1 MFGNQRNQRYK
12 GKDQIQIDLQRT
24 ISSNIEKNLE
34 DIQQVYTFP
43 SNQDFKIRPVYISA
57 IKQKAIICYIDGIV
71 NESLI
76 EEQVIRPLQTYQNV
90 EINDIVVDLCEKVI
104 EPRNVKVVNKL
115 DDVIRAINVGFSALL
130 INGIDQVILLPS
142 GSYHQRSV
150 DIPRNETVVSGPHE
164 AFIENGQINRS
175 LIRKQLRSEHL
186 VSESIIIGTETHS
199 DISMMYMKNIVD
211 LDLVEAVRKRINEIK
226 IDNVQDLGLLEQHL
240 EERPYSLVPTVL
252 LTERPDRAVSFL
264 LEGHVVLIHNYSPFA
279 LVVPVTFWDLF
290 HTSEDSYLR
299 LTYGNFIRMLRMTA
313 ILIAISLSPLYV
325 ALANY
330 HNEMIPTDLMFA
342 IAGTRETIPLP
353 AVVEIFLMEF
363 AFELIREAG
372 VRVPSPM
379 GQMIGIVGAL
389 ILGQAAVQ
397 ANVVSPIL
405 IIVVALGG
413 VASFAIPNN
422 NLGYMI
428 RISKFILFFFA
439 AFLGL
444 YGLALSVVLYLAY
457 LISIKSFDVPFLAP
471 VAPFFKGPRDAFF
484 RTVIWK
490 DWNRPS
496 HLNPKNKKRA
506 DKPEGNQRQ

>member
-1 MFGNQRNQRYK
+1 M
-12 GKDQIQIDLQRT
+12 
-24 ISSNIEKNLE
+24 
-34 DIQQVYTFP
+34 
-43 SNQDFKIRPVYISA
+43 
-57 IKQKAIICYIDGIV
+57 
-71 NESLI
+71 
-76 EEQVIRPLQTYQNV
+76 
-90 EINDIVVDLCEKVI
+90 
-104 EPRNVKVVNKL
+104 
-115 DDVIRAINVGFSALL
+115 
-130 INGIDQVILLPS
+130 
-142 GSYHQRSV
+142 
-150 DIPRNETVVSGPHE
+150 
-164 AFIENGQINRS
+164 
-175 LIRKQLRSEHL
+175 
-186 VSESIIIGTETHS
+186 
-199 DISMMYMKNIVD
+199 
-211 LDLVEAVRKRINEIK
+211 
-226 IDNVQDLGLLEQHL
+226 

-264 LEGHVVLIHNYSPFA
+264 LEGHVILIHNYSPFA

-353 AVVEIFLMEF
+353 AVVEIFLMDF

-379 GQMIGIVGAL
+379 GQLIGLVGAL
-389 ILGQAAVQ
+389 ILVQAAVQ
-397 ANVVSPIL
+397 ANVVSPRL
-405 IIVVALGG
+405 IIGVALGG
-413 VASFAIPNN
+413 VASCAIPNN